1 MVWLL
6 LISGFILLL
15 VGGEVLVKGSV
26 ALARRLKMP
35 PLIIGIVLVG
45 FGTSMPELVT
55 CVAAAL
61 EGSPDLAVGNVVG
74 SNIANILLVAGIG
87 AILIPIVTP
96 ISEFKRDGTVVAAS
110 TLMFALAALLIGDI
124 GRIIGAVFVLSLLGY
139 VAFIYFSEKAKLR
152 RVEKQHLVEELKEIE
167 TFMGRPMT
175 MPLSS
180 ILAIGGITLTILGA
194 KLLVTGAIDL
204 AQKAGVSETVIG
216 LTIVA
221 IGTSLPE
228 LVTAVVAGL
237 RNHGDVSLGNIL
249 GSNIY
254 NILGILG
261 ITALVDPLTIPPEI
275 LRFDLWVMILAT
287 VMLAVFALRKRNITR
302 IEGGFLLATYVVYLY
317 MLYIGQSGAPAGAM

>member
-1 MVWLL
+1 MVWFL

-15 VGGEVLVKGSV
+15 SGGEILVKGSV

-74 SNIANILLVAGIG
+74 SNIANIMLVAGVG
-87 AILIPIVTP
+87 AVMIPIVTP
-96 ISEFKRDGTVVAAS
+96 VSEFKRDGAAVALS
-110 TLMFALAALLIGDI
+110 TLAFVIIALLWGDI
-124 GRIIGAVFVLSLLGY
+124 GRMAGAIFFLSLLGY
-139 VAFIYFSEKAKLR
+139 VAFIYYSEKSKLK
-152 RVEKQHLVEELKEIE
+152 RVEEKHIVEELEEIG
-167 TFMGRPMT
+167 TFMGRPLNT
-175 MPLSS
+175 VLSTT
-180 ILAIGGITLTILGA
+180 LAVGGITLTILGA
-194 KLLVTGAIDL
+194 KLLVTGAISL
-204 AQKAGVSETVIG
+204 AQHAGISEAVIG

-249 GSNIY
+249 G
-254 NILGILG
+254 
-261 ITALVDPLTIPPEI
+261 ITALVDPLTIPAEI

-287 VMLAVFALRKRNITR
+287 VMLAVFAVRKLTITR
-302 IEGGFLLATYVVYLY
+302 IEGGILLATYALYLY
-317 MLYIGQSGAPAGAM
+317 MLYIGHSGTLPEAM

>member
-1 MVWLL
+1 MLL
-6 LISGFILLL
+6 L
-15 VGGEVLVKGSV
+15 GGEILVKGSV

-61 EGSPDLAVGNVVG
+61 EGSPDIAVGNVVG
-74 SNIANILLVAGIG
+74 SNIANILLVAGLG
-87 AILIPIVTP
+87 AALVPIITP
-96 ISEFKRDGTVVAAS
+96 VSEFKRDGTALTVS
-110 TLMFALAALLIGDI
+110 TLMLVAVALMWGDI
-124 GRIIGAVFVLSLLGY
+124 GRITGFIFFLSLLGY
-139 VAFIYFSEKAKLR
+139 VAFIYFSEKAKLK
-152 RVEKQHLVEELKEIE
+152 RVEEKHIVEELEEIG
-167 TFMGRPMT
+167 TFMGRPLNMA
-175 MPLSS
+175 LSAV
-180 ILAIGGITLTILGA
+180 LAVGGIALTILGA

-204 AQKAGVSETVIG
+204 AQKAGISETVIG

-261 ITALVDPLTIPPEI
+261 ITALVDPLVIPAEI

-287 VMLAVFALRKRNITR
+287 IMLAVFAVRKLKITR
-302 IEGGFLLATYVVYLY
+302 IEGGILLATYAVYLY
-317 MLYIGQSGAPAGAM
+317 MLYIGQTGS

>member
-1 MVWLL
+1 MVWFLL
-6 LISGFILLL
+6 VSGFILLL
-15 VGGEVLVKGSV
+15 LGGEILVKGSV

-61 EGSPDLAVGNVVG
+61 EGSPDIAVGNVVG
-74 SNIANILLVAGIG
+74 SNIANILLVAGLG
-87 AILIPIVTP
+87 AALVPIITP
-96 ISEFKRDGTVVAAS
+96 VSEFKRDGTALTVS
-110 TLMFALAALLIGDI
+110 TLMLVAVALMWGDI
-124 GRIIGAVFVLSLLGY
+124 GRITGFIFFLSLLGY
-139 VAFIYFSEKAKLR
+139 VAFIYFSEKAKLK
-152 RVEKQHLVEELKEIE
+152 RVEEKHIVEELEEIG
-167 TFMGRPMT
+167 TFMGRPLNMA
-175 MPLSS
+175 LSAV
-180 ILAIGGITLTILGA
+180 LAVGGIALTILGA

-204 AQKAGVSETVIG
+204 AQKAGISETVIG

-261 ITALVDPLTIPPEI
+261 ITALVDPLVIPAEI

-287 VMLAVFALRKRNITR
+287 IMLAVFAVRKLKITR
-302 IEGGFLLATYVVYLY
+302 IEGGILLATYAVYLY
-317 MLYIGQSGAPAGAM
+317 MLYIGQTGS

>member
-1 MVWLL
+1 MLL
-6 LISGFILLL
+6 L
-15 VGGEVLVKGSV
+15 GGEILVKGSV

-61 EGSPDLAVGNVVG
+61 EGSPDIAVGNVVG
-74 SNIANILLVAGIG
+74 SNIANIFLVAGLG
-87 AILIPIVTP
+87 AALVPIVTP
-96 ISEFKRDGTVVAAS
+96 VSEFKRDGTALTVS
-110 TLMFALAALLIGDI
+110 TLMLVAVALMWGDI
-124 GRIIGAVFVLSLLGY
+124 GRITGFIFFLSLLGY
-139 VAFIYFSEKAKLR
+139 VAFIYFSEKAKLK
-152 RVEKQHLVEELKEIE
+152 RVEEKHIVEELEEIG
-167 TFMGRPMT
+167 TFMGRPLNMA
-175 MPLSS
+175 LSAV
-180 ILAIGGITLTILGA
+180 LAVGGIALTILGA

-204 AQKAGVSETVIG
+204 AQKAGISETVIG

-261 ITALVDPLTIPPEI
+261 ITALVDPLVIPAEI

-287 VMLAVFALRKRNITR
+287 IMLAVFAVRKLKITR
-302 IEGGFLLATYVVYLY
+302 IEGGILLATYAVYLY
-317 MLYIGQSGAPAGAM
+317 MLYIGQTGS

>member
-15 VGGEVLVKGSV
+15 LGGEILVKGSV

-74 SNIANILLVAGIG
+74 SNTANILLVAGVG
-87 AILIPIVTP
+87 AVMVPIVTP
-96 ISEFKRDGTVVAAS
+96 VSEFKRDGTAVAVS
-110 TLMFALAALLIGDI
+110 TLAFVIIALLWGDV
-124 GRIIGAVFVLSLLGY
+124 GRLTGALFFLSLLGY
-139 VAFIYFSEKAKLR
+139 VAFIYFSEKAKLK
-152 RVEKQHLVEELKEIE
+152 RVEEKHIVEELKELE
-167 TFMGRPMT
+167 TFMGKKLT
-175 MPLSS
+175 LHLSAM
-180 ILAIGGITLTILGA
+180 LAVGGITLTVLGA
-194 KLLVTGAIDL
+194 KLLVTGAISL
-204 AQKAGVSETVIG
+204 AQSAGISEAVIG

-261 ITALVDPLTIPPEI
+261 ITALVDPLVIPAEI

-287 VMLAVFALRKRNITR
+287 IMLAVFALRKMNITR
-302 IEGGFLLATYVVYLY
+302 IEGGILLATYAVYLY
-317 MLYIGQSGAPAGAM
+317 ILYVGQSGAM

>member
-1 MVWLL
+1 MIWLL

-15 VGGEVLVKGSV
+15 IGGDFLVKGSV

-61 EGSPDLAVGNVVG
+61 EGSPDIAVGNVVG
-74 SNIANILLVAGIG
+74 SNIANILLVAGVG
-87 AILIPIVTP
+87 AILVPIVTP
-96 ISEFKRDGTVVAAS
+96 VSEFKRDGTAVAVS
-110 TLMFALAALLIGDI
+110 TLMLAIVALIFGDI
-124 GRIIGAVFVLSLLGY
+124 GRIIGLLFVLSLLGY
-139 VAFIYFSEKAKLR
+139 VGFIYFSEKAKLR
-152 RVEKQHLVEELKEIE
+152 RVEKQHLVAELKEIE
-167 TFMGRPMT
+167 TFYGRPMT
-175 MPLSS
+175 LLLSS
-180 ILAIGGITLTILGA
+180 VLAVGGIALTILGA

-204 AQKAGVSETVIG
+204 AQNAGISEAVIG

-228 LVTAVVAGL
+228 LVTAIVAGL

-261 ITALVDPLTIPPEI
+261 ITALVDPLKIPAEI
-275 LRFDLWVMILAT
+275 MRFDLWVMILAT
-287 VMLAVFALRKRNITR
+287 VMLALFAMRKLTITR
-302 IEGGFLLATYVVYLY
+302 IEGGFLLATYAVYLY
-317 MLYIGQSGAPAGAM
+317 MLYIGQSGTPPGAM